1 MKNIGF
7 LGCGKI
13 GQALLAHVKEQGYG
27 EGIFIED
34 PFVERQGEPVVRGIE
49 EELYEKTQLIVEC
62 ATADV

>member
-27 EGIFIED
+27 EVIFIIYLQQ
-34 PFVERQGEPVVRGIE
+34 V
-49 EELYEKTQLIVEC
+49 LLLC
-62 ATADV
+62 